1 MLRGSYRSYA
11 FQPTLPARGATQM
24 QMANGFAQAIST
36 HAPRTGSDRRMH
48 TLITGCLAF
57 QPTLPARG
65 ATCRRDP
72 PKYLQDISTHAPRT
86 GSDKFA
92 GSVVSFCRISTHAP
106 RTGSDHA
113 IQRGSYGTRYFNPR
127 SPHGERLYFSH
138 TLIRSERFQPTLPAR
153 GATCRKMGMPRIYPH
168 FNPRSPHG
176 ERPGIVCR

>member
-1 MLRGSYRSYA
+1 
-11 FQPTLPARGATQM
+11 M
-24 QMANGFAQAIST
+24 QMANGFAQA
-36 HAPRTGSDRRMH
+36 
-48 TLITGCLAF
+48 
-57 QPTLPARG
+57 
-65 ATCRRDP
+65 
-72 PKYLQDISTHAPRT
+72 ISTHAPRT

-153 GATCRKMGMPRIYPH
+153 GAT
-168 FNPRSPHG
+168 N
-176 ERPGIVCR
+176 GIVPFDVIRRISTHAPRTGSDAYPAQYCA